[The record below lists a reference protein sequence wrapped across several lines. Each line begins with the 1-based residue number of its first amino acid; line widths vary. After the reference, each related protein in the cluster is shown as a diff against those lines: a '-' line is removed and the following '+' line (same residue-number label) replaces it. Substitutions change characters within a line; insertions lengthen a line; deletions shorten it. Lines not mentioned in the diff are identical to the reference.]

1 MTSRRLILTAATLAL
16 VSLPLVAA
24 EHPDITG
31 TWMLDAA
38 KSDFGP
44 MPVPGDL
51 VVTVEADGDA
61 FSVRQT
67 GGGQPDLVLRFNTS
81 GREVTNELPSG
92 KMTSTHRW
100 EGADL
105 VADIVITTGDGTKV
119 TFKDR
124 SRWSPDGKSMTTERQ
139 ISGPMG
145 DGQVRMVLNRK

>member
-1 MTSRRLILTAATLAL
+1 MTTRRLILTAAAVAIVT
-16 VSLPLVAA
+16 LPLVAA

-31 TWMLDAA
+31 TWTLDAA

-51 VVTVEADGDA
+51 VVTVKADGDA
-61 FSVRQT
+61 FSVQQT
-67 GGGQPDLVLRFNTS
+67 GGGQPDLVLQFNTA
-81 GREVTNELPSG
+81 GREVTNELPGG

-100 EGADL
+100 EGAVL
-105 VADIVITTGDGTKV
+105 VADIVITTGDGAKV

-124 SRWSPDGKSMTTERQ
+124 STWSADGKSMTTERQ

-145 DGQVRMVLNRK
+145 DAQVKMVLNRK